1 VDEQEVVKIVG
12 ERLQVKLAALE
23 QECSSKVQ
31 DIDSEI
37 PKIEQKVASLTQRI
51 NTVPKQNPFL
61 EFLYSEFFIF
71 LVVLGGGILIW
82 QGLWIWAVVIGI
94 ATIIIRLVL
103 SSNSSSQIIL
113 ARKKLE
119 SEKSESS
126 NEMERLKR
134 ERERL
139 LSNLELDKEEL
150 RQHADYIISILK
162 ARLQCKN
169 LKTNLAYLVLEEF
182 NRIKA
187 RLSLGIGYAEL
198 SEFFTPAKF
207 AVSQFKMSPDYQVC
221 QILSDHIN
229 DAMELY
235 EYSIEAFRCKVYA
248 ESDPFGSSQTSSR
261 LKNIL
266 KEKYFYQSSED
277 LVQSFWTLAS
287 EEIEEIQQI
296 LDTGDY
302 MQFLSTRLN
311 LGTGNT
317 RR

>member
-1 VDEQEVVKIVG
+1 MDEQEVVKIVG

-61 EFLYSEFFIF
+61 EFLYSGFFIF

-198 SEFFTPAKF
+198 SGVFTPAKF

-248 ESDPFGSSQTSSR
+248 ESDPFGSSQTSLR

-266 KEKYFYQSSED
+266 KEEYFYQSSED

-296 LDTGDY
+296 LDNGDY
-302 MQFLSTRLN
+302 VQFLSTRLN